1 MVGQLLQ
8 SAHWDVAVELAVFS
22 LNDSKPRLKIMNS
35 FENPEDTKLA
45 TLASATLKRSGAE
58 QAAALRDTTGRTYVA
73 INIETNSLQLNALEA
88 VFTVA
93 LASQITGIESVVYT
107 GEITAPTQLIRE
119 YAPRATIFYLSLSGD
134 IVAL

>member
-1 MVGQLLQ
+1 
-8 SAHWDVAVELAVFS
+8 
-22 LNDSKPRLKIMNS
+22 
-35 FENPEDTKLA
+35 
-45 TLASATLKRSGAE
+45 
-58 QAAALRDTTGRTYVA
+58 VA

-107 GEITAPTQLIRE
+107 GEISATTQLIRE
-119 YAPRATIFYLSLSGD
+119 YAPRASIFYLSPKGD

>member
-1 MVGQLLQ
+1 
-8 SAHWDVAVELAVFS
+8 
-22 LNDSKPRLKIMNS
+22 MNN

-45 TLASATLKRSGAE
+45 TLASATLKRSGAQ

-73 INIETNSLQLNALEA
+73 INIETKSLQLNALEA

-107 GEITAPTQLIRE
+107 GEITAPTQWIRE
-119 YAPRATIFYLSLSGD
+119 YAPRASIFYLSANGD
-134 IVAL
+134 IVTL